1 MTAASGARDECLFE
15 LIFELHQV
23 ASAWPVDP
31 RSDARRSAKSRIQ
44 AQDFLATKEADS
56 TWPMSWLPPG
66 APSAYLFAATELC
79 PFAQRLKGLHRPVPR
94 DRRLSPAAAFCLR

>member
-44 AQDFLATKEADS
+44 AQDFLATKEA
-56 TWPMSWLPPG
+56 TVHGRCRGCLQGRRPPTSSQPRSF
-66 APSAYLFAATELC
+66 AP
-79 PFAQRLKGLHRPVPR
+79 
-94 DRRLSPAAAFCLR
+94 